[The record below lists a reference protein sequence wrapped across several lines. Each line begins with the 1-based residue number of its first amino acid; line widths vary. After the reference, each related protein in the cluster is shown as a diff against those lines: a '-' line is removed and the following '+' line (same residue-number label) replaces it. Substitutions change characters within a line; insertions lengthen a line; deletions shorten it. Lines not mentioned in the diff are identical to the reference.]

1 MNVLIAE
8 DDGVSRLVLRK
19 ALEELG
25 CSVHAVKDGEEA
37 WELFQKSTFP
47 LVISDWMMPGVDG
60 IELCRRV
67 RSVRDRGYTYFILL
81 TARDSKQDRLHAI
94 ESGADDFLSKPLDR
108 AELASRL
115 SVARRI
121 LDMEHRL
128 REANRELARQKE
140 ELELKTQALE
150 MSQEM
155 VQQANQRF
163 RELFDNV
170 PVACYTF
177 DPNGIIYEWNRAAAL
192 QYGWEGY
199 EILEQS
205 IFDTIIREEDSGL
218 MQELIRQLMHG
229 EGSVVESVDRCRD
242 GSIRYVLRSLFPL
255 HGAAGEV
262 IAGICASVDITQ
274 RVQYERELRA
284 LNERLES
291 LAFTDALTGLLNHR
305 AMQDKLGEMFADARS
320 GVQKF
325 SLILLDIDHFKRFN
339 DTFGHHAGD
348 DVLRLVA
355 QVLQQKAPPGSFVA
369 RYGGEELS
377 VLLPGYQLADAVNVA
392 EKLRQAIASADNP
405 YRQVTASFGVAEYM
419 PYMHSPSDVVEVA
432 DAALYEAKRSGRN
445 CVRPLLEGKH
455 GESGGPLA
463 A

>member
-1 MNVLIAE
+1 MRVLIAE

-19 ALEELG
+19 ALEEMG
-25 CSVHAVKDGEEA
+25 YSVQSAKDGAEA
-37 WELFQKSTFP
+37 WELFQKHPFP
-47 LVISDWMMPGVDG
+47 LVISDWMMPGTDG

-67 RSVRDRGYTYFILL
+67 RSLREKGYTYFILL
-81 TARDSKQDRLHAI
+81 TARDSKEDRLHAI

-128 REANRELARQKE
+128 RDQKE

-155 VQQANQRF
+155 IQQANLRF
-163 RELFDNV
+163 RELFENV

-177 DPNGIIYEWNRAAAL
+177 DAGGVIYEWNRAATL
-192 QYGWEGY
+192 LYGWHEY
-199 EILEQS
+199 EVLTRS
-205 IFDTIIREEDSGL
+205 IFDTIIREEDREA
-218 MQELIRQLMHG
+218 MQALIQQVMQGNGSIG
-229 EGSVVESVDRCRD
+229 ESIDRCRD
-242 GSIRYVLRSLFPL
+242 GSTRYVLRSLFPL
-255 HGAAGEV
+255 HGSAGEV
-262 IAGICASVDITQ
+262 VGGICASVDITQ

-305 AMQDKLGEMFADARS
+305 AMQDRLAEAFAEARRGEAT
-320 GVQKF
+320 F
-325 SLILLDIDHFKRFN
+325 SFVLLDIDHFKRFN
-339 DTFGHHAGD
+339 DTYGHQAGD
-348 DVLRLVA
+348 EVLRLVA
-355 QVLQQKAPPGSFVA
+355 QVLQENAPSGSSVA

-377 VLLPGYQLADAVNVA
+377 VILPRHRLEDALAVA
-392 EKLRQAIASADNP
+392 EALRQAIATTQNP
-405 YRQVTASFGVAEYM
+405 YRQITASFGVAEYM
-419 PYMHSPSDVVEVA
+419 SYMHSPSDVVEVA
-432 DAALYEAKRSGRN
+432 DAALYEAKRAGRN
-445 CVRPLLEGKH
+445 CVRPLLEDAQRK
-455 GESGGPLA
+455 A

>member
-1 MNVLIAE
+1 MRVLIAE

-19 ALEELG
+19 ALEEMG
-25 CSVHAVKDGEEA
+25 YSVQSAKDGAEA
-37 WELFQKSTFP
+37 WELFQKHPFP
-47 LVISDWMMPGVDG
+47 LVISDWMMPGTDG

-67 RSVRDRGYTYFILL
+67 RSLREKGYTYFILL
-81 TARDSKQDRLHAI
+81 TARDSKEDRLHAI

-128 REANRELARQKE
+128 RDQKE

-155 VQQANQRF
+155 IQQANLRF

-177 DPNGIIYEWNRAAAL
+177 DAGGVIYEWNRAATL
-192 QYGWEGY
+192 LYGWHEY
-199 EILEQS
+199 EVLTRS
-205 IFDTIIREEDSGL
+205 IFDTIIREEDREA
-218 MQELIRQLMHG
+218 MQALIQQVMQGNGSIG
-229 EGSVVESVDRCRD
+229 ESIDRCRD
-242 GSIRYVLRSLFPL
+242 GSTRYVLRSLFPL
-255 HGAAGEV
+255 HGSAGEV
-262 IAGICASVDITQ
+262 VGGICASVDITQ

-305 AMQDKLGEMFADARS
+305 AMQDRLAEAFAEARRGEAT
-320 GVQKF
+320 F
-325 SLILLDIDHFKRFN
+325 SFVLLDIDHFKRFN
-339 DTFGHHAGD
+339 DTYGHQAGD
-348 DVLRLVA
+348 EVLRLVA
-355 QVLQQKAPPGSFVA
+355 QVLQENAPSGSSVA

-377 VLLPGYQLADAVNVA
+377 VILPRHRLEDALAVA
-392 EKLRQAIASADNP
+392 EALRQAIATTQNP
-405 YRQVTASFGVAEYM
+405 YRQITASFGVAEYM
-419 PYMHSPSDVVEVA
+419 SYMHSPSDVVEVA
-432 DAALYEAKRSGRN
+432 DAALYEAKRAGRN
-445 CVRPLLEGKH
+445 CVRPLLEDAQRK
-455 GESGGPLA
+455 A

>member
-1 MNVLIAE
+1 MRVLIAE

-19 ALEELG
+19 TLEEMG
-25 CSVHAVKDGEEA
+25 YSVQAARDGTEA
-37 WELFQKSTFP
+37 WQLFQKHPFP
-47 LVISDWMMPGVDG
+47 LVISDWMMPGADG

-67 RSVRDRGYTYFILL
+67 RSLREKSYTYFILL
-81 TARDSKQDRLHAI
+81 TARDGKEDRLHAI

-128 REANRELARQKE
+128 RKANDDLVRQKE

-155 VQQANQRF
+155 VQQANLRF

-177 DPNGIIYEWNRAAAL
+177 DASGVIYEWNRAATL
-192 QYGWEGY
+192 LYGWHEY
-199 EILEQS
+199 EVLTHS
-205 IFDTIIREEDSGL
+205 IFDTIIREEDRGL
-218 MQELIRQLMHG
+218 MQELIQQVMHG
-229 EGSVVESVDRCRD
+229 EGSVVESIDRCRD
-242 GSIRYVLRSLFPL
+242 GSTRYVLRSLFPL

-262 IAGICASVDITQ
+262 VGGICASVDITQ
-274 RVQYERELRA
+274 RIEYERELRA

-305 AMQDKLGEMFADARS
+305 ALQDKLTEMFAIARN
-320 GVQKF
+320 GGQTF
-325 SLILLDIDHFKRFN
+325 SFILLDIDHFKRFN
-339 DTFGHHAGD
+339 DACGHQAGD
-348 DVLRLVA
+348 EVLRLVA
-355 QVLQQKAPPGSFVA
+355 QVLRENSPANSFVA

-377 VLLPGYQLADAVNVA
+377 VLLPGHRLEDAIIVA
-392 EKLRQAIASADNP
+392 EALRQAIAATPNP
-405 YRQVTASFGVAEYM
+405 YRQITASFGVAKYM

-432 DAALYEAKRSGRN
+432 DAALYEAKRAGRN
-445 CVRPLLEGKH
+445 CVRPLLADAH
-455 GESGGPLA
+455 RQA

>member
-1 MNVLIAE
+1 MKVLIAE

-19 ALEELG
+19 ALEEMG
-25 CSVHAVKDGEEA
+25 YSVQAARDGTQA
-37 WELFQKSTFP
+37 WALFQKQPFP
-47 LVISDWMMPGVDG
+47 LVISDWMMPGMDG

-67 RSVRDRGYTYFILL
+67 RSLRDRGYTYFILL
-81 TARDSKQDRLHAI
+81 TARDSKEDRLHAI

-128 REANRELARQKE
+128 RRANEELARQKE
-140 ELELKTQALE
+140 ELELKTRDLE

-155 VQQANQRF
+155 IQQANLRF

-177 DPNGIIYEWNRAAAL
+177 DAEGIIYEWNRAASL
-192 QYGWEGY
+192 LYGWGEH
-199 EILEQS
+199 EVLMSS
-205 IFDTIIREEDSGL
+205 IFKTIVREEDTVP
-218 MQELIRQLMHG
+218 MQELIQQVMRG
-229 EGSVVESVDRCRD
+229 EGSVVESIDRCRD
-242 GSIRYVLRSLFPL
+242 GSTRYVLRSLFPL
-255 HGAAGEV
+255 HGPAGEV
-262 IAGICASVDITQ
+262 VGGICASVDITQ

-305 AMQDKLGEMFADARS
+305 AMQDKLTEMFAAARS
-320 GVQKF
+320 GGQPFCFV
-325 SLILLDIDHFKRFN
+325 LLDIDHFKRFN
-339 DTFGHHAGD
+339 DAYGHRAGD

-355 QVLQQKAPPGSFVA
+355 RVLQQNAPSGSSVA

-377 VLLPGYQLADAVNVA
+377 VLLPGYHLEDAIDTA
-392 EKLRQAIASADNP
+392 EKLRQAVAAAPNP
-405 YRQVTASFGVAEYM
+405 YRQITASFGVAEYM
-419 PYMHSPSDVVEVA
+419 PYMHSPSDLVEVA
-432 DAALYEAKRSGRN
+432 DAALYEAKRAGRN
-445 CVRPLLEGKH
+445 CVRPLLEGLPR
-455 GESGGPLA
+455 EA

>member
-1 MNVLIAE
+1 MRVLIAE

-19 ALEELG
+19 ALEEMG
-25 CSVHAVKDGEEA
+25 YSVQSAKDGAEA
-37 WELFQKSTFP
+37 WELFQKHPFP
-47 LVISDWMMPGVDG
+47 LVISDWMMPGTDG

-67 RSVRDRGYTYFILL
+67 RSLREKGYTYFILL
-81 TARDSKQDRLHAI
+81 TARDSKEDRLHAI

-128 REANRELARQKE
+128 RDQKE

-155 VQQANQRF
+155 IQQANLRF
-163 RELFDNV
+163 RELFENV

-177 DPNGIIYEWNRAAAL
+177 DAGGVIYEWNRAATL
-192 QYGWEGY
+192 LYGWHEY
-199 EILEQS
+199 EVLTRS
-205 IFDTIIREEDSGL
+205 IFDTIIREEDREA
-218 MQELIRQLMHG
+218 MQALIQQVMQGNGSIG
-229 EGSVVESVDRCRD
+229 ESIDRCRD
-242 GSIRYVLRSLFPL
+242 GSTRYVLRSLFPL
-255 HGAAGEV
+255 HGSAGEV
-262 IAGICASVDITQ
+262 VGGICASVDITQ

-305 AMQDKLGEMFADARS
+305 AMQDRLAEAFAEARRGEAT
-320 GVQKF
+320 F
-325 SLILLDIDHFKRFN
+325 SFVLLDIDHFKRFN
-339 DTFGHHAGD
+339 DTYGHQAGD
-348 DVLRLVA
+348 EVLRLVA
-355 QVLQQKAPPGSFVA
+355 QVLQENAPSGSSVA

-377 VLLPGYQLADAVNVA
+377 VILPRHRLEDALAVA
-392 EKLRQAIASADNP
+392 EALRQAIATTPNP
-405 YRQVTASFGVAEYM
+405 YRQITASFGVAEYM
-419 PYMHSPSDVVEVA
+419 SYMHSPSDVVEVA
-432 DAALYEAKRSGRN
+432 DAALYEAKRAGRN
-445 CVRPLLEGKH
+445 CVRPLLEDAQRK
-455 GESGGPLA
+455 A